1 MNRLT
6 RLVILFISFV
16 CLAASVQA
24 APPEKDICPAP
35 EDHAAR
41 QAAVQAACSY
51 FDGVPSSWG
60 LHSAFDAAGQ
70 VITCMHFSCAPAT
83 QASQGEDKP
92 AVALKRFLLK
102 FDDAYLVHQPGKS
115 GLQIAAQDNVL
126 SYGSDWQVR
135 QLKPYLFHL
144 KQNVWKDFY
153 WKVNTSR
160 HEVYRVT
167 GGQFGKMGGTEQKIG
182 IGVDTVGS
190 ADKPTRFLLRFNDAY
205 LVHQAGQSG
214 LQIVAQDNVLS
225 YGNDW
230 QVQQLKPYL
239 FHLKQNVWKD
249 FYWKVN
255 TSRKEAYRVK
265 GGQFGQMGG
274 QETKMDM
281 IVDPV
286 Y

>member
-1 MNRLT
+1 MNRFN
-6 RLVILFISFV
+6 RLVILLISFG

-24 APPEKDICPAP
+24 APPQKDICPAP

-51 FDGVPSSWG
+51 FNGVPSSWG

-70 VITCMHFSCAPAT
+70 VITCIHFSCAPAT
-83 QASQGEDKP
+83 QASQGEDQTAAP
-92 AVALKRFLLK
+92 LKRFLLK
-102 FDDAYLVHQPGKS
+102 FQDAYLVHQPGRS
-115 GLQIAAQDNVL
+115 GLQIAAQGNVL
-126 SYGSDWQVR
+126 SYGNDWQVR

-144 KQNVWKDFY
+144 KQN
-153 WKVNTSR
+153 
-160 HEVYRVT
+160 
-167 GGQFGKMGGTEQKIG
+167 
-182 IGVDTVGS
+182 
-190 ADKPTRFLLRFNDAY
+190 A
-205 LVHQAGQSG
+205 
-214 LQIVAQDNVLS
+214 
-225 YGNDW
+225 
-230 QVQQLKPYL
+230 
-239 FHLKQNVWKD
+239 WKD

-274 QETKMDM
+274 QETRMDM